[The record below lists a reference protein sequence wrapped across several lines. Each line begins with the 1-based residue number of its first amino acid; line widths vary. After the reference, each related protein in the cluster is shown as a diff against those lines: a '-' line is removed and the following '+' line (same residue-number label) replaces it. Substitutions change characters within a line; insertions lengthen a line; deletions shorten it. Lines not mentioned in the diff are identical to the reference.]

1 MMSDLLWTL
10 GIIALTVIVS
20 IFAYLDRVYREL
32 ERVPTGRLRERLEAF
47 EQKIEPRLGFDRR
60 AASSLASLVTHLW
73 LAALLA
79 ITLVAVLTHEHVM
92 WHMVIE
98 LIFIVGTEIVVAL
111 HFVPSVLLAR
121 SGTRWLA
128 AATPAIRVCYVIASP
143 LETVVSLGRLL
154 AELKE
159 EHEPGG
165 ETAQEA
171 AIEALMEA
179 AQEEGLLEKDEARL
193 IEQVVEFGDK
203 RVKDMMTPRPD
214 VAAISVSASVE
225 DLRRLFI
232 ETKFS
237 RLPVYEASLDDVLGI
252 AYARDVMAISEREAP
267 SRSVRELVR
276 PVLMVPESK
285 LGSDLLREMQLKKQQ
300 MAIVIDEYGLVAG
313 LVTTEDLVEE
323 IVGELG
329 DEDRR
334 QAPDVI
340 REAPDV
346 IVLRGSVGIEKM
358 EEMLG
363 VDLDRERTGDASTIA
378 GLLNHLAG
386 HVPRAGEVV
395 TTDGLR
401 FEILEANQRKVL
413 RLRARRTPAVPAS
426 RPASS

>member
-1 MMSDLLWTL
+1 MMGGLAWTL
-10 GIIALTVIVS
+10 GIIALTAVVS

-32 ERVPTGRLRERLEAF
+32 ERVPTGRLRQRLEAF

-60 AASSLASLVTHLW
+60 AGSSLASLVTHLW

-79 ITLVAVLTHEHVM
+79 VTLIAVLRHERVM
-92 WHMVIE
+92 WHAVLE
-98 LIFIVGTEIVVAL
+98 LIFIVGTEIVVGL

-128 AATPAIRVCYVIASP
+128 AVTPAIRVCYLIASP
-143 LETVVSLGRLL
+143 LETVVSLGKLL

-159 EHEPGG
+159 EHEPGV
-165 ETAQEA
+165 EAEQEA
-171 AIEALMEA
+171 AIEALVEA

-214 VAAISVSASVE
+214 VIGIPASASIE

-237 RLPVYEASLDDVLGI
+237 RLPAYETSLDDVVGI
-252 AYARDVMAISEREAP
+252 VYARDVMAISEREAP
-267 SRSVRELVR
+267 SRSVRELIR

-329 DEDRR
+329 EEDRK
-334 QAPDVI
+334 QVPDVI

-346 IVLRGSVGIEKM
+346 VVLRGSVGIEKL
-358 EEMLG
+358 EEMLNIE
-363 VDLDRERTGDASTIA
+363 LDRERTGDATTIA

-395 TTDGLR
+395 ATDGLR

-413 RLRARRTPAVPAS
+413 RLRARRMPPVPAS
-426 RPASS
+426 GSAAS